1 MLTTCFLTKEM
12 YFYHTHYIFV
22 YINTLKRKFF
32 SYHTYKLFGLGKKT
46 SQIALVL
53 LLAIVGFA
61 CSRKK
66 DKWVNRTWHDV
77 TTKNNTLY
85 NGRLAFDKGQQ
96 DIIESYKDNFWEL
109 LPIERMIVSEDVRL
123 PNEVLNQNFDR
134 AEEKAVKSIQKHSML
149 IEEKER
155 NPKVDEAFLLL
166 GKARYF
172 EQRFVPALEAFN
184 YILYKYPASN
194 TINHAKVWR
203 AKTNLRLDNNEKA
216 IEDLTRMIEQEF
228 MKPQDYADAVAM
240 MAQAYVNMEKK
251 DSAVTYI
258 TKAAVHTRKNEEKGR
273 YLYIKGQLLNE
284 LGYKDS
290 ANYAF
295 DRVIELNRRTPRRY
309 MMNAYMAKARNFN
322 YEIGNK
328 EEFLELLTKLEEN
341 RENRPFLDKIYNQ
354 KAVYFKTLDSIDLA
368 VEYYNK
374 SLRTNSE
381 DKYLES
387 LNYYT
392 LGDISF
398 DRKEYAVSG
407 AYYDSTLQRMI
418 VDSKRYRVLKKK
430 RDNLDDV
437 ILYEGISKTNDSI
450 LTVAA
455 MSPEERLAYYADYT
469 DKLKVKAILAEKAAE
484 VARIKEGL
492 PAEQRFRQPG
502 TGLGTDAKGPNT
514 GGTFYFYNQTTVA
527 YGKTAFKRTYGNR
540 ELQDNWRV
548 SSISNPSAV
557 SEVVE
562 EEKEA
567 YSIDTDPAFDP
578 QTYIAQLPTE
588 QTTLDSLKTD
598 RNFAYYQLG
607 VIYKEKFQEY
617 GLAIDK
623 FENLLQSD
631 PEERLIVPSK
641 YNLYKIYFAQ
651 ANTTKS
657 NALMQ
662 DIINNHGESR
672 YAKILQNPD
681 EELQDDQNSPKSRY
695 NRLFKDFQ
703 EQKYASVIRESDELI
718 TKFGGEDDFLPKFE
732 LLKAQ
737 AIGRYRG
744 FEAYKEALTYVSLN
758 YPQSPEGKKAQLIYQ
773 VTIPQIQNSEFLIDV
788 DEEENHKLIYAYSTM
803 GTNQAE
809 GLKEHIENIIKEL
822 RYDKMKVSLDVYT
835 NQQQFV
841 VVHTR
846 RNRLGAEGLGEL
858 LELGKTE
865 DTRGVDLTKW
875 NRRKKYYKK
884 VEAAYFTIASPN
896 YRILQIHK
904 NLEEYKQPEAETE

>member
-1 MLTTCFLTKEM
+1 M
-12 YFYHTHYIFV
+12 
-22 YINTLKRKFF
+22 
-32 SYHTYKLFGLGKKT
+32 
-46 SQIALVL
+46 

-66 DKWVNRTWHDV
+66 DKFINRTWHDV

-85 NGRLAFDKGQQ
+85 NGRLAFDIGKE
-96 DIIESYKDNFWEL
+96 DIVQSYKDNFWEL
-109 LPIERMIVSEDVRL
+109 LPVERMIVSEDVRL
-123 PNEVLNQNFDR
+123 PNEVLNKNFDK
-134 AEEKAVKSIQKHSML
+134 AEEKAVKAIQKHSML
-149 IEEKER
+149 IDNKER
-155 NPKVDEAFLLL
+155 NPKIDEAFLLL

-184 YILYKYPASN
+184 YILYKYPTSN

-203 AKTNLRLDNNEKA
+203 AKTNLRLDNNDKA

-240 MAQAYVNMEKK
+240 MAQAYINLERK

-295 DRVIELNRRTPRRY
+295 DQVIALNRKAPRKY

-322 YEIGNK
+322 YEKGNK
-328 EEFLELLTKLEEN
+328 EEFLELLGDLEKN

-368 VEYYNK
+368 ITYYNK
-374 SLRTNSE
+374 SLRTKSE

-398 DRKEYAVSG
+398 DRKEYAISG

-430 RDNLDDV
+430 RDNLEDV
-437 ILYEGISKTNDSI
+437 ILYEGIAKTNDSI
-450 LTVAA
+450 LTVLA
-455 MSPEERLAYYADYT
+455 MSPEQRIAYYAEYT
-469 DKLKVKAILAEKAAE
+469 NALKTKAIEQEKAAE
-484 VARIKEGL
+484 IARIKDNL
-492 PAEQRFRQPG
+492 PVEQRYRQPG
-502 TGLGTDAKGPNT
+502 SGFRTDTKGPSVE

-548 SSISNPSAV
+548 SSISNPGAV
-557 SEVVE
+557 STVE
-562 EEKEA
+562 EEKKDE
-567 YSIDTDPAFDP
+567 YSIDTDPTFDP
-578 QTYIAQLPTE
+578 QTYIAQLPTDPSAI
-588 QTTLDSLKTD
+588 DSLQTD

-623 FENLLQSD
+623 FENLLQSN
-631 PEERLIVPSK
+631 PEKRLIIPSK
-641 YNLYKIYFAQ
+641 YNLYKIYLAQ
-651 ANTTKS
+651 GNTSRS
-657 NALMQ
+657 NAMMQ

-681 EELQDDQNSPKSRY
+681 EALKDDENSPTSIY
-695 NRLFKDFQ
+695 NRLYRDFQ
-703 EQKYASVIRESDELI
+703 NQKYASVIKESDVMI
-718 TKFGGEDDFLPKFE
+718 TRFGGDEDFLPKFE

-744 FEAYKEALTYVSLN
+744 FEAYKEALNYVALN
-758 YPQSPEGKKAQLIYQ
+758 YPQSPEGKKAQVIYQ
-773 VTIPQIQNSEFLIDV
+773 VTIPQIQDNAFLTNID
-788 DEEENHKLIYAYSTM
+788 DQNNHKLIYAFSTF
-803 GTNQAE
+803 GNNQAQA
-809 GLKEHIENIIKEL
+809 LKEQIEAIIKEL
-822 RYDKMKVSLDVYT
+822 RYEKMKVSLDVY
-835 NQQQFV
+835 NKDQQFV
-841 VVHTR
+841 VVHTNG
-846 RNRLGAEGLGEL
+846 NRLAAEGFGEL
-858 LELGKTE
+858 LSLGKTE

-875 NRRKKYYKK
+875 NRKKKYYEK
-884 VEAAYFTIASPN
+884 VEATYFTIASPN
-896 YRILQIHK
+896 YRVLQIHK
-904 NLEEYKQPEAETE
+904 NLEEYAQSEPELEPETE